1 MDLCQFGFMP
11 SFKVWMHY
19 NELHRRHTEVEEHDW
34 TDDAR
39 MNEMLNAIC
48 LEFEQMRIHLL

>member
-1 MDLCQFGFMP
+1 MP